1 MKKTLILSL
10 CALLIGVVAT
20 WAVIKVVIPQWNRS
34 AVNNTY
40 WQVTA
45 KLDQGGEAF
54 GYLHTEKITA
64 AFMRFLA
71 DLEKNLAPAAIGGQ
85 DKIAQVFSM
94 LNLMFKGYGLEEI
107 SGLGYSSITLKPGLH
122 RNRVVIYHRPGR
134 NQGLIWNIAGPTPRY
149 LDEMDMLADNTA
161 MAFIA
166 DYNLEKLAA
175 WIGQQ
180 GQKMSGQEM
189 GQGLAMMKM
198 GLASAGIDGD
208 RLLKS
213 YGGRLGFLLTLD
225 PEKRVTIPLRGSSIS
240 IPEPGIALLIQVN
253 DSYLFDLI
261 KGKLAASGQAQ
272 VKDEAGV
279 KKIIFPR
286 LPMPFP
292 LEPAIAQKGNW
303 LLVATMNSV
312 IQGVFGSE
320 SQRLTDSEEF
330 KAMTYKMPRRGNGF
344 GYVSPMV
351 PRLIAQMLR
360 ENKIIFPAPPAA
372 LEKIA
377 AILARSTGF
386 CHVWENSATGLVYTI
401 NHGFEISTLGELV
414 EAFIE
419 IAREK
424 VLMQTEAVTAAPAV
438 GGEAGK

>member
-1 MKKTLILSL
+1 MKKTLALSF
-10 CALLIGVVAT
+10 CALLIGAIGT
-20 WAVIKVVIPQWNRS
+20 WAMIKVVIPQWNRS
-34 AVNNTY
+34 AVSNTY

-71 DLEKNLAPAAIGGQ
+71 DLEKNLAPSAVGGQ
-85 DKIAQVFSM
+85 EKTAQAFNVLNM
-94 LNLMFKGYGLEEI
+94 LFKGYGLEEI

-134 NQGLIWNIAGPTPRY
+134 DQGLIWNIAGPSPRY
-149 LDEMDMLADNTA
+149 LDEMDMLADDTA
-161 MAFIA
+161 LAFIA
-166 DYNLEKLAA
+166 DYNIEKLAD
-175 WIGQQ
+175 WVGKQ

-198 GLASAGIDGD
+198 GLAAAGIDGD

-213 YGGRLGFLLTLD
+213 YGFLLTLD

-240 IPEPGIALLIQVN
+240 IPEPGMAILIQVK

-261 KGKLAASGQAQ
+261 KGKLAAQGKAQ
-272 VKDEAGV
+272 FKDESGV

-303 LLVATMNSV
+303 LIVASMGSVVNSL
-312 IQGVFGSE
+312 FGSE
-320 SQRLTDSEEF
+320 DQRLSDNEEF
-330 KAMTYKMPRRGNGF
+330 KTMAYKIPRRGNGF
-344 GYVSPMV
+344 GYVSPRV
-351 PRLIAQMLR
+351 PRLIAQILR
-360 ENKIIFPAPPAA
+360 ENKTVLPAPPAA
-372 LEKIA
+372 WEKIA
-377 AILARSTGF
+377 SILTRSKGF
-386 CHVWENSATGLVYTI
+386 CHVWENTATGLVYTI
-401 NHGFEISTLGELV
+401 NHGFEISTLIDLV

-419 IAREK
+419 IAKEK
-424 VLMQTEAVTAAPAV
+424 KLIPVEAAAAPPPV
-438 GGEAGK
+438 GGEVVK

>member
-1 MKKTLILSL
+1 MKKTLILSFL
-10 CALLIGVVAT
+10 ALLIGVVGT
-20 WAVIKVVIPQWNRS
+20 WAVIQVIIPQWNRS

-40 WQVTA
+40 WPVTA

-64 AFMRFLA
+64 AFMRLMA
-71 DLEKNLAPAAIGGQ
+71 NLEKHIPPAPAGEQ
-85 DKIAQVFSM
+85 DKTAQAFNVLNM
-94 LNLMFKGYGLEEI
+94 LFKGYGLEEI

-134 NQGLIWNIAGPTPRY
+134 DKGLIWNIAGPAPRY
-149 LDEMDMLADNTA
+149 LDEIDMLADDTA
-161 MAFIA
+161 LAFVA
-166 DYNLEKLAA
+166 DYNIEKLAA

-198 GLASAGIDGD
+198 GLAASGIDGD

-225 PEKRVTIPLRGSSIS
+225 PEKRVTIPMGSSSVS
-240 IPEPGIALLIQVN
+240 IPEPGMALLIQVN
-253 DSYLFDLI
+253 DSYLFDLV
-261 KGKLAASGQAQ
+261 KTKLAASGKAQ
-272 VKDEAGV
+272 ISDEAGV

-292 LEPAIAQKGNW
+292 LEPTIAQKGNW
-303 LLVATMNSV
+303 LLVSSMGSV
-312 IQGVFGSE
+312 ARSVFGSE
-320 SQRLTDSEEF
+320 RQRLSANEEF
-330 KAMTYKMPRRGNGF
+330 KTMAYKMPRRGNGF

-360 ENKIIFPAPPAA
+360 ENKTVFPAAVA

-377 AILARSTGF
+377 AILARSNGF
-386 CHVWENSATGLVYTI
+386 CHVWENSTTGLVYTI
-401 NHGFEISTLGELV
+401 NHGFEISTLVDLV

-419 IAREK
+419 VAKEK
-424 VLMQTEAVTAAPAV
+424 KLLPVEAAAAPPL
-438 GGEAGK
+438 GEAPTN

>member
-1 MKKTLILSL
+1 MKKTLILSF
-10 CALLIGVVAT
+10 CALLIGAVGT
-20 WAVIKVVIPQWNRS
+20 WAVIKVIIPQWNRS

-64 AFMRFLA
+64 AFMRLLSN
-71 DLEKNLAPAAIGGQ
+71 LEKNQAVSAVGEQ
-85 DKIAQVFSM
+85 DKTAQAFTILNM
-94 LNLMFKGYGLEEI
+94 LFKGYGLEEI

-134 NQGLIWNIAGPTPRY
+134 DKGLIWNIAGPAPRY
-149 LDEMDMLADNTA
+149 LDEMDMLADDTA
-161 MAFIA
+161 LAFVA
-166 DYNLEKLAA
+166 DYNIEKLAA

-180 GQKMSGQEM
+180 GQKMPGQEM

-198 GLASAGIDGD
+198 GLAVAGIDGD

-225 PEKRVTIPLRGSSIS
+225 PGKRVTIPLGGSSIS
-240 IPEPGIALLIQVN
+240 IPEPRMALLIKVK

-261 KGKLAASGQAQ
+261 KGKLAVSGKAQ
-272 VKDEAGV
+272 VSDVGGV
-279 KKIIFPR
+279 KKIAFPR

-292 LEPAIAQKGNW
+292 LEPTIAQKGNW
-303 LLVATMNSV
+303 LLAASLSSV
-312 IQGVFGSE
+312 VQNVFGSK
-320 SQRLTDSEEF
+320 SQRLSDCEEF
-330 KAMTYKMPRRGNGF
+330 KAMAYKMPRRGNGF
-344 GYVSPMV
+344 GYVSQV
-351 PRLIAQMLR
+351 LPRLVAQIMR
-360 ENKIIFPAPPAA
+360 ENKTVFPTPVAS
-372 LEKIA
+372 EKIA
-377 AILARSTGF
+377 AILASSKGS
-386 CHVWENSATGLVYTI
+386 CSVWENSATGLVYTI
-401 NHGFEISTLGELV
+401 NHGFEISTLVEFA

-424 VLMQTEAVTAAPAV
+424 SAARPAVAPAPV
-438 GGEAGK
+438 ASTVTK